1 MPLTDDDR
9 FSVTPAARAEPPSAP
24 PGESLLAV
32 EGLCKHWRGR
42 AVPTLDDLDLEL
54 HAGDVVLVTGRNGA
68 GKTTLLRII
77 GGLVAPDSGRV
88 RLDGMALGT
97 RRRAYQRQIGL
108 LTPGD
113 RGLYAR
119 VTVARH
125 LDLWARLALLD
136 AQARAV
142 AIRSAHMGF
151 DLEEIADLRVDQPV
165 DGTAAAG
172 APGPRLPAR
181 AATRAPRRAGDV
193 ARRRSARAAFAAQW
207 TISRGAAACAWW
219 SRPRARRRGSR
230 SGGRWLLRD
239 GRVERA

>member
-9 FSVTPAARAEPPSAP
+9 LRVALPARADPPSGPPVEPP
-24 PGESLLAV
+24 LAV
-32 EGLCKHWRGR
+32 KGLCKHWSGR
-42 AVPTLDDLDLEL
+42 PAPTLLDLEL
-54 HAGDVVLVTGRNGA
+54 EMHPGEVVSVTGRNGA

-77 GGLVAPDSGRV
+77 GGLVAPDRGLV

-136 AQARAV
+136 AQARAE

-151 DLEEIADLRVDQPV
+151 DLEEIADLRVDQLSMGQRQRV
-165 DGTAAAG
+165 RLALVFLHA
-172 APGPRLPAR
+172 PRLVLLDEPATSLDVE
-181 AATRAPRRAGDV
+181 ALGLVRRAVDDV
-193 ARRRSARAAFAAQW
+193 ARRGGMCLVVAPEGAGTGLDVGRA
-207 TISRGAAACAWW
+207 
-219 SRPRARRRGSR
+219 
-230 SGGRWLLRD
+230 LVLRD
-239 GRVERA
+239 GRVEPA